1 MDEEN
6 ATQPIYSLLNFSRL
20 KSVKKAYPEQPTPN
34 SHRNILRNNK
44 YIEELPSFLKH
55 QLGGKEQQM
64 GIELKEWGVFEGVG
78 RGFGFKQD
86 ERFYSLLETKVG
98 AYRGNH
104 VHPFDQYTLLI
115 AGRGKYL
122 FMDSTMREMRLRQGE
137 VFRVKAGVPHILV
150 PEEDCV
156 TFEWWDG
163 DFVAKDCVAVFD
175 EYTRSRVGPD
185 KLKAENI

>member
-1 MDEEN
+1 
-6 ATQPIYSLLNFSRL
+6 
-20 KSVKKAYPEQPTPN
+20 
-34 SHRNILRNNK
+34 
-44 YIEELPSFLKH
+44 
-55 QLGGKEQQM
+55 M

-122 FMDSTMREMRLRQGE
+122 FLDSTLREVWLRQGE

-156 TFEWWDG
+156 TFEWRDG
-163 DFVAKDCVAVFD
+163 DFIAKDCVAVFD